1 MKSQYAYDNQ
11 VPQVPPQLSVNTT
24 QPWPSRRGQNQIPS
38 PSTSIRT
45 SRTAPDPRPYSRSSI
60 HEATRSPVDPFLAPA
75 YVSRNNNYNPIAR
88 QLLDQPWSAGNL
100 RSSSA
105 SGSRNSLS
113 PSNVPYGSYR
123 GHMGPGSDIES
134 NLVPSDSG
142 YHSQAPPS
150 VFSNEAGRNSQD
162 LHPGLTLQVGKMN
175 VESLPSE
182 SPARER
188 LHSDQISQRSSRS
201 GLSAKQ
207 LPCPECHEVL
217 KCKSEYKCVY
227 VPITNPSNIL
237 TCGRTENTCSNT
249 ISHSFAII

>member
-1 MKSQYAYDNQ
+1 M
-11 VPQVPPQLSVNTT
+11 
-24 QPWPSRRGQNQIPS
+24 PS

-60 HEATRSPVDPFLAPA
+60 HQAPRSPVDITLGPPSPNSESLLGPG
-75 YVSRNNNYNPIAR
+75 YVSRNNSYNSIAR
-88 QLLDQPWSAGNL
+88 HLQDQHQPWSAGNL

-105 SGSRNSLS
+105 SGNRNSLS
-113 PSNVPYGSYR
+113 PSSVQYGSYR
-123 GHMGPGSDIES
+123 HMGPGSDIES

-150 VFSNEAGRNSQD
+150 VFSNDAGRNSQE
-162 LHPGLTLQVGKMN
+162 LHPRQTLQVSNMN
-175 VESLPSE
+175 VDSLPGE

-207 LPCPECHEVL
+207 HPCPECHEVL
-217 KCKSEYKCVY
+217 KCKSEYKYVY
-227 VPITNPSNIL
+227 IL
-237 TCGRTENTCSNT
+237 IADPGKSLTYVQTENICSNT
-249 ISHSFAII
+249 RSHSFAIIAIASVLVKASQP